1 MTLEAAQHRWRETS
15 ADHPQTTNLS
25 QAERTLSIAAGVK
38 LSLSGLKGI
47 FKSPFASIIKLGA
60 GGYLLNRG
68 ITGHCALYTSMGRNT
83 TEPVNVNIRSSFQI
97 NKPRQ
102 EVYNFWRK
110 LDNLPLFM
118 KHLEAVELIDDTR
131 SHWVL
136 KLPLGV
142 PAISWD
148 AEIVKDEPGFMI
160 GWSSLPGSLID
171 NAGKVNFEDSEDGNG
186 TLVDIVISYRPPAGG
201 FGGGI
206 AHILNPVFKNM
217 VDNDV
222 RNFKQ
227 YMDIEDAGQ
236 TSDNTEYTALIIEE
250 TIIDDAPEQFP
261 GNDQPE
267 QSTYT
272 GNDLTTDESEKQ
284 SPYNGDHGQQPN
296 RGAEGVL

>member
-1 MTLEAAQHRWRETS
+1 MTTATINRYKGPAKDQGES
-15 ADHPQTTNLS
+15 INLS
-25 QAERTLSIAAGVK
+25 SAERTLSIAGGTK
-38 LSLSGLKGI
+38 LALSGLKGI
-47 FKSPFASIIKLGA
+47 FKSPFASIIKIGA

-68 ITGHCALYTSMGRNT
+68 ITGHCALYSGMGRNS
-83 TEPVNVNIRSSFQI
+83 TEPVNVNIRSSYFI

-118 KHLEAVELIDDTR
+118 KHLKSVELIDDKR

-142 PAISWD
+142 PAVSWD
-148 AEIVKDEPGFMI
+148 AEIVHDDPGYMI
-160 GWSSLPGSLID
+160 GWSSLPDSLID
-171 NAGKVNFEDSEDGNG
+171 NAGKVRFKDNPDGHG
-186 TLVDIVISYRPPAGG
+186 TLVDITISYRPPVGG

-227 YMDIEDAGQ
+227 YMDIEGGYSTFEEPDAYVIEGI
-236 TSDNTEYTALIIEE
+236 IIEE
-250 TIIDDAPEQFP
+250 EEPDYQETSQQDNPPIDYVEDESTRSV
-261 GNDQPE
+261 GETDQPG
-267 QSTYT
+267 Q
-272 GNDLTTDESEKQ
+272 
-284 SPYNGDHGQQPN
+284 YNRAPGDGTVSN
-296 RGAEGVL
+296 F